1 MLNYD
6 IEDHCSVLVREKPF
20 ALGSERFFFQE
31 SDARAGCAG
40 PTRGSAENNSRVVL
54 ARPAS
59 DPLLT
64 GHHLTQPVSFISTLD
79 PTQPDP

>member
-40 PTRGSAENNSRVVL
+40 PTRGSAENNSRVML
-54 ARPAS
+54 ARSAS
-59 DPLLT
+59 DPFLADHDLTRPVSLHYLLT
-64 GHHLTQPVSFISTLD
+64 RTD
-79 PTQPDP
+79 P